1 MAHVTG
7 HLDGG
12 IYNIPSTLPS
22 SYPTVDPTGLN
33 LPSSLPDDYT
43 TFDPTGLNLPS
54 SLPDD
59 YMNSDVSDILG
70 GSGGGFD
77 FSGLLGS
84 LLNTGIN
91 AYQGQQNLAATE
103 NFGAQVMGM
112 AGSLAD
118 QSAARGEFK
127 PFTVTSDLATSATTP
142 EGGFGI
148 TLSPEQQAL
157 QNSLM
162 SQASGAFGEI
172 GADRASREQQIYD
185 RLQALSNPMAQR
197 AQMELD
203 NSLFGQGR
211 TGLRTDAYG
220 GTPEQLALSKA
231 IQEQQSADAVKAMNM
246 VTNQRQADFNLGQGL
261 MSTGYV
267 PQQQT
272 LNMLDLGRGVAQI
285 PANLQGNVLSSTAN
299 LQSKGLEGYI
309 EAQDQQTAQA
319 IARNKMISEMLQ
331 SQGATNQGSV
341 VDSVTGAAV
350 DYVGGLLS
358 SIFS

>member
-1 MAHVTG
+1 
-7 HLDGG
+7 
-12 IYNIPSTLPS
+12 
-22 SYPTVDPTGLN
+22 
-33 LPSSLPDDYT
+33 
-43 TFDPTGLNLPS
+43 
-54 SLPDD
+54 
-59 YMNSDVSDILG
+59 
-70 GSGGGFD
+70 
-77 FSGLLGS
+77 
-84 LLNTGIN
+84 
-91 AYQGQQNLAATE
+91 
-103 NFGAQVMGM
+103 
-112 AGSLAD
+112 
-118 QSAARGEFK
+118 
-127 PFTVTSDLATSATTP
+127 
-142 EGGFGI
+142 
-148 TLSPEQQAL
+148 
-157 QNSLM
+157 M

-172 GADRASREQQIYD
+172 GVDRASREQQIYD